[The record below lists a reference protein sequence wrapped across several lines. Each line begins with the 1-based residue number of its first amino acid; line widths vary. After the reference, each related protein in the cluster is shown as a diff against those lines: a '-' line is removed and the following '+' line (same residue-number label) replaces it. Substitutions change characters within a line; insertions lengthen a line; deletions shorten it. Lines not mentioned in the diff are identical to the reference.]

1 LLIVDGDK
9 TPDEFAKITVDFI
22 DSLRKKRPTALV
34 VGNYPDLFVGFN
46 GDRNLKFTFDVIE
59 IPDLSEVDRITFHNK
74 INVIVFFPSPE
85 KPLVDEID
93 QYTNQDIPKV
103 YVAFSEKIHPK
114 PRTDMIILRSTQTAI
129 AINKEIINNSW
140 A

>member
-1 LLIVDGDK
+1 
-9 TPDEFAKITVDFI
+9 
-22 DSLRKKRPTALV
+22 
-34 VGNYPDLFVGFN
+34 
-46 GDRNLKFTFDVIE
+46 
-59 IPDLSEVDRITFHNK
+59 
-74 INVIVFFPSPE
+74 VFFPSPE